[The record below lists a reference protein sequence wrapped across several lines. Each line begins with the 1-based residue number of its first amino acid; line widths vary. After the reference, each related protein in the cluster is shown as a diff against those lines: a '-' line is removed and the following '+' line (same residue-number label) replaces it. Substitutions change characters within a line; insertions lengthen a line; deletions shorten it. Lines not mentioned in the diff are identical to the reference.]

1 MAYSN
6 AAAVALK
13 ERLASG
19 GNAFNSSPST
29 PKVTTAPAQNT
40 SVAQQKYNNQQAFKA
55 VADSKVAGTYA
66 AKVNNAITATSGGGS
81 VDYSNYAKNSAST
94 GNSSQNNGS
103 ASPPPPV
110 DTAKIE
116 KDAYSKGVSE
126 ATSKYQAINQ
136 GNMDTWTA
144 NEQARQQAEAEAI
157 RAKVRAAVA
166 QGTQAQNKIINDA
179 PAQYVDPMNRASFQG
194 ANNARAIDER
204 MMAMGLGRSGSNV
217 TAQTSNNN
225 QTSANINDLENTKA
239 KVISDAQA
247 AIANLQ
253 ASGSL
258 QEVSLVQEAAAKS
271 LERLQAQQNLVEG
284 RQNEQANLIYSNSL
298 NALKT
303 NYDIGANERQL
314 GMQDK
319 TITQN
324 QSNADRSYG
333 LQQDIRTDS
342 KNQWQQSFDKSGTQ
356 WDKSFNQTQSNADRE
371 YNYNL
376 NKDRGYVNPTGGV
389 VIPDEI
395 RQQLT
400 PYQNDYAQ
408 FAKDNAAS
416 NPKLAEYA
424 TALSNEKMFASPSLL
439 KQFGQQTLQNQQVQ
453 SGIQTDVLQR
463 AGLAI
468 DNLSKQYNLD
478 EVLPQELARAK
489 QLISIGEA
497 DLAAKIFENT
507 NAPEKFKMDM
517 NTMAQSIEAS
527 KANVAQGWKG
537 LDIQQQNANTSARAA
552 SAKSASEKF
561 DSNRNMSIGDHSKFM
576 NDRFVKPEI
585 VDGEKTGNF
594 TLDKEGAMAY
604 IDSVGDINMAQQLMP
619 QFNITHED
627 MMNYGSPKTDSGG
640 GFFSGL
646 GKLLGGK

>member
-1 MAYSN
+1 MAFVPKTSYIAKRAAEANATVAGKTQTTPASVVSKAVSSN
-6 AAAVALK
+6 GTSWTPSINLNQNTQNAKPVDPIGANIKANPTYKSPAQVVTDAVK
-13 ERLASG
+13 ITSG
-19 GNAFNSSPST
+19 GNDIK
-29 PKVTTAPAQNT
+29 PKVDPVKT
-40 SVAQQKYNNQQAFKA
+40 YDDGFK
-55 VADSKVAGTYA
+55 D
-66 AKVNNAITATSGGGS
+66 
-81 VDYSNYAKNSAST
+81 
-94 GNSSQNNGS
+94 
-103 ASPPPPV
+103 
-110 DTAKIE
+110 
-116 KDAYSKGVSE
+116 
-126 ATSKYQAINQ
+126 ATSKLEATNKS
-136 GNMDTWTA
+136 NLETWTS
-144 NEQARQQAEAEAI
+144 NETARQQADAEAI

-258 QEVSLVQEAAAKS
+258 QEVAMVQEAAAKS

-319 TITQN
+319 TIMQN
-324 QSNADRSYG
+324 QSNADRSFG
-333 LQQDIRTDS
+333 LQKDTFNQGKD
-342 KNQWQQSFDKSGTQ
+342 QWQQSFNQSGTQ
-356 WDKSFNQTQSNADRE
+356 WDKSFNQNQSNADRE
-371 YNYNL
+371 YNYTL

-389 VIPDEI
+389 AIPDEI
-395 RQQLT
+395 RQQLS
-400 PYQNDYAQ
+400 PYQDDYAQ

-453 SGIQTDVLQR
+453 SGIQTDAMQR
-463 AGLAI
+463 VGLEISNKLNQLKLDAFPEEQQMSIETAKVALASGREDLAI
-468 DNLSKQYNLD
+468 KIIQKSQLPD
-478 EVLPQELARAK
+478 E
-489 QLISIGEA
+489 
-497 DLAAKIFENT
+497 
-507 NAPEKFKMDM
+507 FKMKV
-517 NTMAQSIEAS
+517 AESAERISAS
-527 KANVAQGWKG
+527 KANTAQGQERLAIEWK
-537 LDIQQQNANTSARAA
+537 NAKTAA
-552 SAKSASEKF
+552 SKSSGSSEKF
-561 DSNRNMSIGDHSKFM
+561 DSNRNMSIDDYNKAMES
-576 NDRFVKPEI
+576 RFVKKEM
-585 VDGEKTGNF
+585 DKNGFQTGN
-594 TLDKEGAMAY
+594 TTIDRQGAYNYLGSLAEALQAEGK
-604 IDSVGDINMAQQLMP
+604 DIRMVDELANAWGIKASDYNNQMSA
-619 QFNITHED
+619 ED
-627 MMNYGSPKTDSGG
+627 MLKRIGK
-640 GFFSGL
+640 FFTGN
-646 GKLLGGK
+646 